1 MYTFAL
7 HRIEAVKGK
16 QSFFHLEI
24 DGRSE
29 FKSFCENLES
39 NPQYR
44 SEILRLFSIMD
55 LVSNL
60 RLLPDTKV
68 KDITPKKELIK
79 EYEFKSRN
87 LRVYAFKTD
96 DGKIIVSGGFKTDQ
110 KRDLAHFRRIKKSYL
125 SNKG

>member
-7 HRIEAVKGK
+7 HKLEAVKGK

-24 DGRSE
+24 NGSSE
-29 FKSFCENLES
+29 FKSFCDNLES

-60 RLLPDTKV
+60 HLLPDNKV
-68 KDITPKKELIK
+68 KDITPKKEIIK

-96 DGKIIVSGGFKTDQ
+96 DGKIVVSAGFKTEQ
-110 KRDLAHFRRIKKSYL
+110 KRDLKHFRRIKKLYL
-125 SNKG
+125 RSKG